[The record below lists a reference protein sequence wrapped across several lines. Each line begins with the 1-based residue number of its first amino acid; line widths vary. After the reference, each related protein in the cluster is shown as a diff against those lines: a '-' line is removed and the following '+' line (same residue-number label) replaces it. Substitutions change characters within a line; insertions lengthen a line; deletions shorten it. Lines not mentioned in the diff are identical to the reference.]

1 MTVAR
6 LLAAALRLLREPPLG
21 HSPSEPDT
29 GQLPDNPVEQAFA
42 RWTWAGARLA
52 FFWIGGAFA
61 LYVSGALPPGLSI
74 AEVERQFHLPAERF
88 VAETG
93 APRGWSWLRHLEQG
107 DALSL
112 AGLVFTVAV
121 VGLAY
126 LATLRVLLR
135 RRDWLYVALV
145 AAQVGVFVYAALAR

>member
-1 MTVAR
+1 MTGAR
-6 LLAAALRLLREPPLG
+6 WLAALLRAVREPPLG

-29 GQLPDNPVEQAFA
+29 GQLPDNPAEQAFA

-61 LYVSGALPPGLSI
+61 LYVSGVLPPGQPI
-74 AEVERQFHLPAERF
+74 AEVERQFHLPAGRF

-93 APRGWSWLRHLEQG
+93 APRGWSWLQHLGQG

-121 VGLAY
+121 LALAY

-135 RRDWLYVALV
+135 QRDWLYAALV
-145 AAQVGVFVYAALAR
+145 AAQIGVFVWAALAP